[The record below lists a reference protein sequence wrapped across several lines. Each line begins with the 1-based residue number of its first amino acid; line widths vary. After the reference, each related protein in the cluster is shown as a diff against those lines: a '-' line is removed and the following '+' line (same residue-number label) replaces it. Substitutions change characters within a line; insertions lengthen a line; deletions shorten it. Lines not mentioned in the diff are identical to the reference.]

1 RSIQRLYW
9 NPMENDKQLKVG
21 LIIALVFALFFA
33 CMLGY
38 FIAVKNLWMCIA
50 MGGMVISCCARII
63 QLYMR
68 IK

>member
-1 RSIQRLYW
+1 MST
-9 NPMENDKQLKVG
+9 MENDKQLKAG

-38 FIAVKNLWMCIA
+38 FIAVKNLWMCVA
-50 MGGMVISCCARII
+50 MGGIVISCCTRII
-63 QLYMR
+63 QLYKK